1 MDLFELST
9 QSFLIKIWVEET
21 AEEAGETLWRGH
33 ITHVHSGERQHFQ
46 DLPEVLTFMQPY
58 LTEMGITIGSKRPF
72 QRWFYRWRFS
82 RDLLR
87 RLRAGTAAVEPSSRQ
102 KSTPSTEADSLT

>member
-21 AEEAGETLWRGH
+21 AAEAGETLWRGH
-33 ITHVHSGERQHFQ
+33 ITHVHSGERQHFE
-46 DLPEVLTFMQPY
+46 DLPDMLTFMQPY
-58 LTEMGITIGSKRPF
+58 LVEMGIITGSKRTF

-87 RLRAGTAAVEPSSRQ
+87 RLRSDTGVEPPPRQ
-102 KSTPSTEADSLT
+102 KQPSGSEVDNLA

>member
-46 DLPEVLTFMQPY
+46 DLPEIMSFMQPY
-58 LTEMGITIGSKRPF
+58 LAEMGIDSDGKRPF
-72 QRWFYRWRFS
+72 QHWVHRWRIS

-87 RLRAGTAAVEPSSRQ
+87 RLRSGPAAPDSHPQQ
-102 KSTPSTEADSLT
+102 KPPANTEADGLI